1 LNGRAGQRIFD
12 FASLVLNSRLLI
24 VDGHAYAYRAFHAI
38 RELRAPTGQPT
49 NAIYGFIKM
58 LAKMRAT
65 LAPTHLI
72 VVWDGGLCAERVAA
86 LPEYKAHRPEMPA
99 DLGAQIDEIM
109 RYLEAANLA
118 SFCREGVEA
127 DDYIACLA
135 RRAFDANL
143 EVVIASSDK
152 DFMQLVTQE
161 VPGARG
167 QVSGEGTSHLIPD
180 TSHIAPVSRIGLLNP
195 NDKTETVW
203 TADQVRAK
211 TGVEPSQIVDW
222 LSLIG
227 DSVDNIP
234 GVPGVGPKTATDLL
248 RQFGSVTVLYGRL
261 HEVASERLRNAL
273 TAAAGAVRR
282 NRELVRLREDL
293 PCEFS
298 PDEMADKPAD
308 ADRLAALF
316 RQWGFRSLLAEVESG
331 KVSGAKD
338 QVSGERGSNLTP
350 DTPHPTPSQ
359 GGQPVLL

>member
-1 LNGRAGQRIFD
+1 MA
-12 FASLVLNSRLLI
+12 RLLI

-58 LAKMRAT
+58 LAKMRAGIRWPSPPST
-65 LAPTHLI
+65 PLSVTQVGEGRGLEGGEGQKTPPTHLI
-72 VVWDGGLCAERVAA
+72 VVWDGGLSAERMAA

-99 DLGAQIDEIM
+99 DLGPQIDEIM

-118 SFCREGVEA
+118 SFCRDGVEA

-135 RRAFDANL
+135 RRALNEDM

-152 DFMQLVTQE
+152 DFMQLVTSDE
-161 VPGARG
+161 G
-167 QVSGEGTSHLIPD
+167 SGEASHP
-180 TSHIAPVSRIGLLNP
+180 TPRGRIGLLNP

-211 TGVEPSQIVDW
+211 TGVEPAQIVDW

-234 GVPGVGPKTATDLL
+234 GVPGVGPKTAADLL
-248 RQFGSVTVLYGRL
+248 RQFGSVSALYGRL
-261 HEVASERLRNAL
+261 PEVTSERLRTAL
-273 TAAAGAVRR
+273 TAAGGAVRR
-282 NRELVRLREDL
+282 NQDLVRLREDL

-298 PDEMADKPAD
+298 PDEMAGQPAD
-308 ADRLAALF
+308 GGRLAALF
-316 RQWGFRSLLAEVESG
+316 RQWGFRSLLAELET
-331 KVSGAKD
+331 A
-338 QVSGERGSNLTP
+338 
-350 DTPHPTPSQ
+350 PSR
-359 GGQPVLL
+359 QPVLL